1 MYEIG
6 SEFHYE
12 EPVKEENLLQLFDP
26 FHDVRYMR
34 CGRDAIGL
42 IADDIL
48 RHESRL
54 MSQDC
59 TAFLPA
65 LSCDSM
71 YLPFAVRGFQVK
83 FYALQA
89 DLLIDMEQLE
99 KQMHGVKHPVILTM
113 NLYGCADQRKAN
125 AILRKKY
132 PNAILIE
139 DVTHILLDQIRYD
152 TDAMD
157 YCIGSIRKWM
167 GVPDGAVVIS
177 NTGSVKAQACREET
191 QFTHFRE
198 QALRLKADYLDLG
211 DNGLKSRF
219 RGMLAEAET
228 SLEDGLHPHEMTA
241 SSKDI
246 LSHVDI
252 ARMRHRR
259 TTNYHTL
266 YALLQGMQECGDYFR
281 LLPEVPEE
289 VVPFTLPV
297 VLNPDKLREAGNDT
311 VREPGA
317 VRDAFEIR
325 LAGRGIYAPV
335 LWPIAEEARMICP
348 VSGNIADNML
358 AFWIDQRYDRF
369 DMEHVAEIFREEL
382 LR

>member
-12 EPVKEENLLQLFDP
+12 EPVQEENLLQLFDS
-26 FHDVRYMR
+26 FHDVRFMR

-48 RHESRL
+48 KHESRL
-54 MSQDC
+54 KPEDC

-71 YLPFAVRGFQVK
+71 YLPFTVRGFQVM
-83 FYALQA
+83 FYALQEN
-89 DLLIDMEQLE
+89 LLIDMDSLE
-99 KQMHGVKHPVILTM
+99 KQMRGVKHPVILTM

-139 DVTHILLDQIRYD
+139 DVTHILLDPMLYD

-177 NTGSVKAQACREET
+177 NNGSIQAHADKAET
-191 QFTHFRE
+191 DFTHFRE
-198 QALRLKADYLDLG
+198 QALRLKTDYLDMG
-211 DNGLKSRF
+211 DPELKNRF
-219 RGMLAEAET
+219 RGMLAEAED
-228 SLEDGLHPHEMTA
+228 SLKDGCYPHEMTA
-241 SSKDI
+241 SSKER
-246 LSHVDI
+246 LSHTDLN
-252 ARMRHRR
+252 RMRHRR
-259 TTNYHTL
+259 TVNYHIL
-266 YALLQGMQECGDYFR
+266 YTLLQNMQECGDYFT

-289 VVPFTLPV
+289 VTPFTLPI
-297 VLNPDKLREAGNDT
+297 VLNPDKLRADEAVT
-311 VREPGA
+311 AREPGA
-317 VRDAFEIR
+317 LRDVFEKH
-325 LAGRGIYAPV
+325 LAGYGIYAPV
-335 LWPIAEEARMICP
+335 LWPIAGEARKICT
-348 VSGNIADNML
+348 VSEKIADNMI
-358 AFWIDQRYDRF
+358 AFWIDQRYSRF
-369 DMEHVAEIFREEL
+369 DMEHAAEIFRKTL
-382 LR
+382 LE